1 MAGVFRRGVR
11 FYSAPPGQPRS
22 RRAADVVLLVL
33 ALIGLGL
40 LIAAYPPAGFE
51 SSLESFLA
59 SFPGWLDP
67 VWGILYDL
75 VWLWAIVLLLA
86 AVIARR
92 HVVALQCLGSLVLV
106 TVLALSS

>member
-1 MAGVFRRGVR
+1 MTEAGAAAPSSTRGRGVRATAGIFRRGVR
-11 FYSAPPGQPRS
+11 FYSAAPGQPRS

-51 SSLESFLA
+51 SSQESFLA

-75 VWLWAIVLLLA
+75 VWLWA
-86 AVIARR
+86 
-92 HVVALQCLGSLVLV
+92 
-106 TVLALSS
+106 